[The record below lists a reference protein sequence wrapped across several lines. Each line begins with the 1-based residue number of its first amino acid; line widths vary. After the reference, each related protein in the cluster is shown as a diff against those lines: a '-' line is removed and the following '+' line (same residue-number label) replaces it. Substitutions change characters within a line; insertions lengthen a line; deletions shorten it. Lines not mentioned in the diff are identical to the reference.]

1 MADELSII
9 GVPNVEISFSSPID
23 IATTLI
29 SSIASVHNVKSI
41 TRAKYAEIQAALKAY
56 DGILKAHERDFADKM
71 LRQKENL
78 ENLYRLLEIA
88 FEGARTGSGEN
99 AKYCRDIALG
109 LMQVIEQV
117 NKNGPPIANVYLNL

>member
-1 MADELSII
+1 MADELSIVGLPDI
-9 GVPNVEISFSSPID
+9 EISLSSPID

-29 SSIASVHNVKSI
+29 SSAASVYNVKNI

-56 DGILKAHERDFADKM
+56 DGILKAHESDFANKM

-78 ENLYRLLEIA
+78 DNLYRLLEIA
-88 FEGARTGSGEN
+88 FDGARTGSGEN

-109 LMQVIEQV
+109 LMQLIGQV
-117 NKNGPPIANVYLNL
+117 NKDGPPIANVSWNL

>member
-1 MADELSII
+1 MADELSVIDF
-9 GVPNVEISFSSPID
+9 PDVEISFSSPID

-41 TRAKYAEIQAALKAY
+41 TRVKYAEIQAALKAY

-78 ENLYRLLEIA
+78 DNLYRLLEIA
-88 FEGARTGSGEN
+88 FDGARTGSGE
-99 AKYCRDIALG
+99 I
-109 LMQVIEQV
+109 
-117 NKNGPPIANVYLNL
+117 